1 MRTIPLTLTPEQA
14 VVLLGLL
21 ASSRL
26 TSEASSE
33 LRVLQQIEQELEREL
48 LALPPPSESSEFVSA
63 LLTRGNAA

>member
-33 LRVLQQIEQELEREL
+33 LRVLQEIEQQLEREL
-48 LALPPPSESSEFVSA
+48 LAPPPPSESAEFAAA